1 MISRPCACVPSLL
14 NLPPTS
20 PHPTAL
26 GYHRAPDL
34 SSLHRTVDF
43 RGLSGFTCDDVYVSM
58 LLSQFSHSLPPSSAP
73 PTSLLSMSASPLLP
87 CKHVHHNHL
96 PRFHVCCCLVT
107 PSCLTLCDPMDCG
120 TPCFPILHHLPE
132 LTQIHVHRVSD
143 AIQTSHPLSS
153 PSPPAFSLS
162 QHQGL
167 FQ

>member
-1 MISRPCACVPSLL
+1 MQDRCFTILCWFLSFVNMISRPCACVPSLL

-58 LLSQFSHSLPPSSAP
+58 LLSQFSHPLPPSSAP

-96 PRFHVCCCLVT
+96 PRFHVLLLFSHSV
-107 PSCLTLCDPMDCG
+107 
-120 TPCFPILHHLPE
+120 
-132 LTQIHVHRVSD
+132 VSD
-143 AIQTSHPLSS
+143 SLRPHGLRHTTLPHPS
-153 PSPPAFSLS
+153 PSPGAYPNSCSPS
-162 QHQGL
+162 Q
-167 FQ
+167 